1 MAEYV
6 PPTMITLAE
15 PRDNPPSDDDE
26 SRRRALSA
34 DPAAGGGGGE
44 PSSGSAGRKPRGRPP
59 GSKNKP
65 KPPVVITKESEAAM
79 HPMVLELAAGFDVLE
94 CVAAFARRRRMGISI
109 LSGSGVVANVPLRHP
124 PTNPPVMTLHG
135 RYDILSLS
143 GTILPQNSAAGQ
155 ATFSI
160 SLAGTQGH
168 VIGGTLAGPLK
179 AAGPVVLVAA
189 SFVNPEFYRLPL
201 VVSPAEDDEAAAAVK
216 VDEVKPGGVEAG
228 VAVYGVPGGSRP
240 LTGPLP
246 HHEMV
251 LWAQPSSARSP
262 HPPPPH
268 Y

>member
-1 MAEYV
+1 
-6 PPTMITLAE
+6 MINPSE
-15 PRDNPPSDDDE
+15 PRENPPSDDDDDE
-26 SRRRALSA
+26 SRRRARSA
-34 DPAAGGGGGE
+34 APTTPAAGGGGGE

-65 KPPVVITKESEAAM
+65 KPPVVITRESEAAM
-79 HPMVLELAAGFDVLE
+79 QPMVLEIAAGFDVLE

-109 LSGSGVVANVPLRHP
+109 LSGSGVVVNVPLRHP
-124 PTNPPVMTLHG
+124 TTNPPVMTLHG

-143 GTILPQNSAAGQ
+143 GTILPQPSAA
-155 ATFSI
+155 APASFSI

-168 VIGGTLAGPLK
+168 VIGGTVAGPLK
-179 AAGPVVLVAA
+179 AAGTVVLVAS

-201 VVSPAEDDEAAAAVK
+201 AVVPAEDEEAAAAAK
-216 VDEVKPGGVEAG
+216 EEEVKPSGVEAG
-228 VAVYGVPGGSRP
+228 VPAYGVPSGPRP

-251 LWAQPSSARSP
+251 FWAQPSARAP